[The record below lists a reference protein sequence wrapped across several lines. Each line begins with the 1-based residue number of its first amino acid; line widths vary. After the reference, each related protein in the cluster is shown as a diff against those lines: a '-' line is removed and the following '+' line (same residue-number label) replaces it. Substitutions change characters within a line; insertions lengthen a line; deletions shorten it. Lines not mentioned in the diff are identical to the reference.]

1 MLLRL
6 RMLLVGLNVQ
16 VAFRGLHRGMP
27 QIVPHHQQRRP
38 RVELVCR
45 SQCVVAALSSRAWSG
60 AAQAL
65 AVDTNSAVTIWCA
78 ALLVSDC
85 TFPYRSIRS
94 GSGQAMRLLE
104 KRYARSEPSGTV
116 YQWT

>member
-6 RMLLVGLNVQ
+6 LLVGLHVQ
-16 VAFRGLHRGMP
+16 EAFRGLHRGMP
-27 QIVPHHQQRRP
+27 QVVPHHQQRRP

-45 SQCVVAALSSRAWSG
+45 SQCVVAARSSRAWSG

-65 AVDTNSAVTIWCA
+65 AADANSAVTIWCA

-94 GSGQAMRLLE
+94 GSGQALRLVE
-104 KRYARSEPSGTV
+104 QRYARNEPSGMV